1 MIQIKTNGETLDLPE
16 GFSIDIEDSSPIFND
31 RGSQSIPATVPATRR
46 NIRILGM
53 PHRPDT
59 GQDPNLPRKTADIS
73 CGTYMRRGTM
83 NITESGKTE
92 GITFNIGFDNSTAY
106 MEWIERKLSAMRLPG
121 NHNPERDGVD
131 GILAEL
137 YDIYKSADPQECP
150 FAVFPVALD
159 KQTDGDGLLAK
170 TYWEMLNVPGDS
182 GLSSGGSLKRIID
195 SEVTDVSIPKGY
207 GVSPFLRV
215 WAVLEMIFSDID
227 LTIIENPFKDD
238 IELARLVVLNNAAD
252 AVCTGSIRY
261 SDLMPDCTAGE
272 FMNALWVRFGIV
284 YDINSET
291 NTVRLRLL
299 KDILDNNERPL
310 PLDGMITA
318 PEKIVY
324 NTPQYIKLSAAT
336 SLEGAAPANE
346 RFEDFS
352 EGLNLEDVHLGN
364 RITSWVNTGTQTDP
378 AWNGDMWEDYDP
390 YEDYDDDRDYPDPWE
405 GDDVRDDYYYDD
417 FWNDSFETRSSV
429 SGTGR
434 REETDVAKPYADSGS
449 SLSKSSF
456 LAREFITGTWYKL
469 DSLNGRTRSTSS
481 GFFNWDPAP
490 EGLEPLELTS
500 VDECVPIARV
510 FTTGTGSANN
520 FNDFCPLFL
529 TGSRHY
535 HSYIVGDDEVEE
547 QVETPLAFMFAYN
560 VKGGTI
566 GRLSPE
572 GEDGMRMTL
581 ADGSKPS
588 VSLLFQFKDGLF
600 SRFWTRYDEILRH
613 GNRSIEISTRINK
626 NEFPDIVDFLNIR
639 SYRTIR
645 CLIDTVSY
653 SLPAPT
659 AIYADLKLRTMQTH
673 GVYDIKAEQNIPDFS
688 IAFRHLEWRLESETF
703 GDSLD
708 TPGTRQRAIERF
720 KENTGYQ
727 EHGRPG
733 DWWYISIKSVSLN
746 RIVRL
751 DPTWATDKTMPQPY
765 SGGKL
770 SRSYRARLFY
780 DIREVHDPTPEGSV
794 DTDLSYVTEKIIG
807 TESVQV
813 DYKVNLKA
821 VIVPD

>member
-1 MIQIKTNGETLDLPE
+1 MIQIKTNGETLDLPK
-16 GFSIDIEDSSPIFND
+16 GFSIDIEDSSPVFND
-31 RGSQSIPATVPATRR
+31 RGSQSIPATVPATGR

-59 GQDPNLPRKTADIS
+59 GWNPNLPRKTADIS
-73 CGTYMRRGTM
+73 CGTYMRRGTL

-106 MEWIERKLSAMRLPG
+106 MEWIDRKLPAMRLPD
-121 NHNPERDGVD
+121 NYCPKRDGVA
-131 GILAEL
+131 GILYEL
-137 YDIYKSADPQECP
+137 YEIYQSADPEECP

-182 GLSSGGSLKRIID
+182 GLSQGDSIKRMID
-195 SEVTDVSIPKGY
+195 SEITDVGIPEGY

-215 WAVLEMIFSDID
+215 WSVLEMIFSDID
-227 LTIIENPFKDD
+227 LTIIENPFKDNL
-238 IELARLVVLNNAAD
+238 ELARLVVLNNAAD

-272 FMNALWVRFGIV
+272 FMNALWVRFGLV
-284 YDINSET
+284 YDIDAEKGS
-291 NTVRLRLL
+291 VRLRLL
-299 KDILDNNERPL
+299 KDILENTEVPVQIE
-310 PLDGMITA
+310 GMITA
-318 PEKIVY
+318 PERIVY
-324 NTPQYIKLSAAT
+324 NTPQYIRLSAAT
-336 SLEGAAPANE
+336 GLEGAAPANE

-352 EGLNLEDVHLGN
+352 RGIDLENVHLGN
-364 RITSWVNTGTQTDP
+364 RITSWVNNGTQTAPEWD
-378 AWNGDMWEDYDP
+378 GDMWEDYDP

-405 GDDVRDDYYYDD
+405 GRDDWDDYYYDD
-417 FWNDSFETRSSV
+417 FYHDSIDDRSSV

-434 REETDVAKPYADSGS
+434 SEETDTGRPYADTGS
-449 SLSKSSF
+449 PIQKRSF
-456 LAREFITGTWYKL
+456 LAREFVTGTWHKL
-469 DSLNGRTRSTSS
+469 DSLNGRPRSTSS

-490 EGLEPLELTS
+490 EGLEPMDLTS
-500 VDECVPIARV
+500 MDECVPIARV
-510 FTTGTGSANN
+510 FTVGTGSAND
-520 FNDFCPLFL
+520 FNDYCPVFL

-535 HSYIVGDDEVEE
+535 HSYIAGDEKEE

-600 SRFWTRYDEILRH
+600 ARFWTRYDEILRH
-613 GNRSIEISTRINK
+613 GNRSIEIQTRIKK
-626 NEFPDIVDFLNIR
+626 NELSGIIDFLDIR
-639 SYRTIR
+639 SFKNIR
-645 CLIDTVSY
+645 CLIDTASY
-653 SLPAPT
+653 SLPATT
-659 AIYADLKLRTMQTH
+659 AIAADIKLRTMQTH
-673 GVYDIKAEQNIPDFS
+673 GDYDIKKEQNIPDFS
-688 IAFRHLEWRLESETF
+688 IALRHLEWRFVSETF

-708 TPGTRQRAIERF
+708 TIQSRQKALEQYIR
-720 KENTGYQ
+720 NSGYK
-727 EHGRPG
+727 EHGAPG
-733 DWWYISIKSVSLN
+733 DRWYLSLESVSIN

-780 DIREVHDPTPEGSV
+780 DIREIHDPTPEGS
-794 DTDLSYVTEKIIG
+794 DDIDLSYVTEKIIG
-807 TESVQV
+807 TASVQV
-813 DYKVNLKA
+813 NYTVNLKA
-821 VIVPD
+821 ALVPD